1 MRKVDLQGVISNES
15 GDSNDTRNG
24 SGLHVKFAVTNV
36 LFSAVWLENQDV
48 EGKTQSAIP
57 AMYLASTVS
66 A

>member
-15 GDSNDTRNG
+15 GDSNNTGND
-24 SGLHVKFAVTNV
+24 SCLHIKLAVKNV